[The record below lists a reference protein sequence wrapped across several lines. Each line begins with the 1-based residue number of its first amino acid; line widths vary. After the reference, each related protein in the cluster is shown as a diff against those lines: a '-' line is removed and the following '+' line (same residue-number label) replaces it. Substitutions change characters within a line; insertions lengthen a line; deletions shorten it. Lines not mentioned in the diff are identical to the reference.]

1 MKKVAPDY
9 PIKLAANDGSQFFFI
24 GTASELEE
32 KAAELEKTSAEA
44 IAVKVNNTV
53 KAISETLKSLGE
65 NLKKHKK
72 DPKQSKHLAQEALKK
87 VKSINK
93 RLIKLCDTEEIF
105 FPLMDRKITD
115 IFKADPIV
123 DESIVV
129 YVDGI
134 EVGSMWFV
142 GCTDTRAAEGSLSK
156 A

>member
-1 MKKVAPDY
+1 
-9 PIKLAANDGSQFFFI
+9 
-24 GTASELEE
+24 
-32 KAAELEKTSAEA
+32 
-44 IAVKVNNTV
+44 
-53 KAISETLKSLGE
+53 
-65 NLKKHKK
+65 
-72 DPKQSKHLAQEALKK
+72 
-87 VKSINK
+87 
-93 RLIKLCDTEEIF
+93 
-105 FPLMDRKITD
+105 MDRKITD